1 MRISALVTTEE
12 IFGISKISSTIFIR
26 YRFQGF
32 QGYRVFTSNKCFYH
46 NFCLILDV
54 NISLWIRG
62 EDPVILNPQPILNL
76 ELQIGTTKIK
86 FEILFFQNKN
96 LQRN

>member
-1 MRISALVTTEE
+1 MEYQKYLAHY
-12 IFGISKISSTIFIR
+12 R
-26 YRFQGF
+26 YRF
-32 QGYRVFTSNKCFYH
+32 QGYRVFTSNKCFYY

-76 ELQIGTTKIK
+76 ELQTGTIEIQ
-86 FEILFFQNKN
+86 FEI
-96 LQRN
+96 